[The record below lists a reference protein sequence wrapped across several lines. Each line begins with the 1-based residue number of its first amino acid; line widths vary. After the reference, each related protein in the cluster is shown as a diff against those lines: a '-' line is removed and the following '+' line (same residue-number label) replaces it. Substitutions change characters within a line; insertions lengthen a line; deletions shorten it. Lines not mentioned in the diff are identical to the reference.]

1 MDVYSYGIVVLEMVT
16 GMGPSGSVHAID
28 DGGQAEHKR
37 LVAWVREIMN
47 RAAANTSLSLEE
59 IIDPLLEAKYDIGM
73 MKTLVGIALQCVEE
87 DRNERPTMNQVV
99 EMLLGQENHS

>member
-16 GMGPSGSVHAID
+16 GMGPSGSVHAS
-28 DGGQAEHKR
+28 GQAEHKR
-37 LVAWVREIMN
+37 FTWVREIMN

-73 MKTLVGIALQCVEE
+73 MKSLVGIALQCVEE

-99 EMLLGQENHS
+99 EMLLGQENDS